1 MLSTSVTIPIQVTF
15 EQLVTHLSTEQLWS
29 LQELIRQRLQPPPSP
44 LSLLE
49 DSGLVGCGE
58 AEEDLS
64 ENYQTVLTESWS
76 AKHDYR

>member
-1 MLSTSVTIPIQVTF
+1 MLSTSITIPIQFTL
-15 EQLVTHLSTEQLWS
+15 EQLVTQLSTEQLWS

-49 DSGLVGCGE
+49 DSGLIGCGE

-64 ENYQTVLTESWS
+64 ETYKTVLTESWS

>member
-1 MLSTSVTIPIQVTF
+1 MLSTSVTIPIQLTF
-15 EQLVTHLSTEQLWS
+15 EQLVTQLSQEQLWS
-29 LQELIRQRLQPPPSP
+29 LQELIRQQLPPPPSQ
-44 LSLLE
+44 LSILE

-64 ENYQTVLTESWS
+64 ENYKMALTESWS